1 MDDANKIQQT
11 ELDRE
16 IDELLAEIK
25 KDRKASA
32 VSGAVLRERAD
43 RLLREL
49 DKEDLSDLHADERKF
64 AKDLRDA
71 VAEEVASL
79 EADEDADREAA

>member
-32 VSGAVLRERAD
+32 V
-43 RLLREL
+43 
-49 DKEDLSDLHADERKF
+49 
-64 AKDLRDA
+64 
-71 VAEEVASL
+71 
-79 EADEDADREAA
+79 